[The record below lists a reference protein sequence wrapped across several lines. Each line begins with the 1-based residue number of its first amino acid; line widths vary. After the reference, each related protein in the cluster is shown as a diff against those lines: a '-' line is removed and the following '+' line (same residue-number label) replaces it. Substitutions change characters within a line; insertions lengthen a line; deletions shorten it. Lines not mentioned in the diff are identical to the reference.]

1 MNMANNNDMP
11 RMNISLSKEEI
22 ETLKKLSRI
31 EKRNYSKQIS
41 HMMEFYIEGNPDV
54 KKKMEEK

>member
-1 MNMANNNDMP
+1 MANNNDMP